1 MAIGRRILRSEDRPL
16 LTGGARFVDDI
27 HLDGALEAA
36 FLRSPAAHGR
46 LLAPGVDAL
55 SRLPGVEAVFAAA
68 DLGLAPLQPPNENPG
83 VSPPP
88 QPALASEKV
97 RFAGEPIAIVVA
109 GDRYAAEDARD
120 AAVPEIEELEALV
133 DPSRAL
139 ARDAPQIHDGRDN
152 LVVDMVLDEG
162 DVDAAL
168 RAADVVVERTLRT
181 PRLSA
186 LPIEGRA
193 VLAMPEGS
201 GVRIWSSSQV
211 PHKLR
216 QLIAEILE
224 LELSDVR
231 VITPD
236 VGGGFG
242 VKAHVYPE
250 EVVLAAVAMR
260 LGRPV
265 KWVEDRSENLAA
277 STQARK
283 QELEIRAGMTSD
295 GDLLALDV
303 DMVCDQGAY
312 GAYPHGVSLEAM
324 TTSGLLPGPYRL
336 SNFRARVRTA
346 LTNTSPEG
354 AYRGVGFVV
363 AAFAHERIIEV
374 LAREA
379 GIDPA
384 AVRRRNLIGVDEF
397 PYVSATKQPYD
408 NGDYRRAL
416 DLALERIGYEELAE
430 HKRRAAATGRRL
442 GVGVACYVE
451 PTGMPSQVFKMR
463 GMVGIEG
470 FDSAHM
476 AIEEDG
482 RIRVWT
488 TTPAIGQGT
497 ATTMAQLAAAALGV
511 EPERITVE
519 HSDTGAA
526 ELAGTG
532 TFASRSAVSAGGAVS
547 AAGATIRE
555 RLMDDAGER
564 LEASQADL
572 EIADGAVRVVGSPG
586 ASVPV
591 PELVAAAPERYR
603 FSALFDPPQTVYPY
617 ATHACV
623 VVVDDETG
631 AVEVVRYVI
640 AEDCGRII
648 NPMIVEGQVH
658 GAVAQ
663 GLGGALYE
671 AHDYDQEG
679 QLRTASLLD
688 YVIPGATEI
697 PQLELVHLEL
707 PTPVTESGIKGV
719 GEGGTIA
726 PAAAIANAVG
736 DALGVEFNSF
746 PVRPDQVAA
755 ASNSGTGG
763 S

>member
-1 MAIGRRILRSEDRPL
+1 MAIGSRILRAEDRPL

-27 HLDGALEAA
+27 HLDGTLEAA
-36 FLRSPAAHGR
+36 FVRSPVAHGQ
-46 LLAPGVDAL
+46 LLEPGVG
-55 SRLPGVEAVFAAA
+55 RLTGTPGVEAVFAAGDL
-68 DLGLAPLQPPNENPG
+68 DLGPLVPPNENPA

-88 QPALASEKV
+88 QPVLASGKV
-97 RFAGEPIAIVVA
+97 RFAGEPIAIVIA
-109 GDRYAAEDARD
+109 RDRYAAEDARD

-133 DPSRAL
+133 DPRRAL
-139 ARDAPQIHDGRDN
+139 ADGAIQIHEGRDN
-152 LVVDMVLDEG
+152 LVVDTGFDEG
-162 DVDAAL
+162 EVDDAL
-168 RAADVVVERTLRT
+168 AGADVVVERTLHT

-193 VLAMPEGS
+193 VLAAPEGS
-201 GVRIWSSSQV
+201 GVHIWSSSQM
-211 PHKLR
+211 PHKVR
-216 QLIAEILE
+216 QVVAAILG
-224 LELSDVR
+224 LEPADVR

-250 EVVLAAVAMR
+250 EVVLAAVAIR

-265 KWVEDRSENLAA
+265 KWVEDRAENLAA

-283 QELEIRAGMTSD
+283 QELQIRAGMSAA

-303 DMVCDQGAY
+303 DMICDQGAY

-336 SNFRARVRTA
+336 SNYRVRARTA

-363 AAFAHERIIEV
+363 AAFAHERTIEI

-379 GIDPA
+379 GLDPA
-384 AVRRRNLIGVDEF
+384 EVRRRNLIAVDEL

-408 NGDYRRAL
+408 NGDYCRAL
-416 DLALERIGYEELAE
+416 DLALERIGYEGLAE
-430 HKRRAAATGRRL
+430 YKRGAARAGRRV
-442 GVGVACYVE
+442 GVGLACYVE
-451 PTGMPSQVFKMR
+451 PTAMNSHVFQMR

-476 AIEEDG
+476 AVEEDG
-482 RIRVWT
+482 HVRVWT

-497 ATTMAQLAAAALGV
+497 ATTMAQLAAEALGV
-511 EPERITVE
+511 DPGQITVE

-526 ELAGTG
+526 ELEGTG
-532 TFASRSAVSAGGAVS
+532 TFASRSAASAGGAVV

-555 RLMDDAGER
+555 RLLEDAAER
-564 LEASQADL
+564 LEAAVPDL
-572 EIADGAVRVVGSPG
+572 EIADGAVRVTGSPG

-591 PELVAAAPERYR
+591 SELVAAAPERFR
-603 FSALFDPPQTVYPY
+603 FSATFDPPQTVYPY
-617 ATHACV
+617 ATHACLV
-623 VVVDDETG
+623 SVDEETG
-631 AVEVVRYVI
+631 AVEVERYVI

-648 NPMIVEGQVH
+648 NPIIVEGQVH

-671 AHDYDQEG
+671 AHDYDSEG

-688 YVIPGATEI
+688 YVVPGATEI
-697 PQLELVHLEL
+697 PQLELLHLEL
-707 PTPVTESGIKGV
+707 PTPVTEMGVKGV

-746 PVRPDQVAA
+746 PVRPEQVAA
-755 ASNSGTGG
+755 ARARR
-763 S
+763 

>member
-1 MAIGRRILRSEDRPL
+1 MAIGRRILRAEDRPL

-27 HLDGALEAA
+27 QLEGTLEAA
-36 FLRSPAAHGR
+36 FLRSPVAHGR
-46 LLAPGVDAL
+46 LLDPGVGPLAGR
-55 SRLPGVEAVFAAA
+55 SEVEAVFAAA
-68 DLGLAPLQPPNENPG
+68 DLDLGPLVPPNENPA
-83 VSPPP
+83 VWPPP
-88 QPALASEKV
+88 QPVLASRKV
-97 RFAGEPIAIVVA
+97 RFAGEPIAIVIA
-109 GDRYAAEDARD
+109 RDRYAAEDARD
-120 AAVPEIEELEALV
+120 AAVPEIAELEALV
-133 DPSRAL
+133 DPRHAL
-139 ARDAPQIHDGRDN
+139 ADGAIQIHEGRDN
-152 LVVDMVLDEG
+152 LVVDTGFDAG
-162 DVDAAL
+162 DVAVAL
-168 RAADVVVERTLRT
+168 AGADVVVERTLQT

-193 VLAMPEGS
+193 VLAAPEGS
-201 GVRIWSSSQV
+201 GVRVWSSSQV
-211 PHKLR
+211 PHKVR
-216 QLIAEILE
+216 QAVAAILGLEPAE
-224 LELSDVR
+224 VR

-250 EVVLAAVAMR
+250 EVVLAAAAIR

-265 KWVEDRSENLAA
+265 KWVEDRAENLAA

-283 QELEIRAGMTSD
+283 QELRIRAGMSAA

-303 DMVCDQGAY
+303 DMICDQGAY
-312 GAYPHGVSLEAM
+312 GAYPHGVALEAM

-336 SNFRARVRTA
+336 SNYHVRARTA

-363 AAFAHERIIEV
+363 AAFAHERTIEI

-379 GIDPA
+379 GLDSA
-384 AVRRRNLIGVDEF
+384 EVRRRNLIAVDEL
-397 PYVSATKQPYD
+397 PYVSATNQPYD
-408 NGDYRRAL
+408 NGDYGRAL

-430 HKRRAAATGRRL
+430 RRRGADPDGRRL
-442 GVGVACYVE
+442 GVGLACYVE
-451 PTGMPSQVFKMR
+451 PTGMNSHVFQMR

-476 AIEEDG
+476 AVEEDG

-488 TTPAIGQGT
+488 TTPSIGQGT
-497 ATTMAQLAAAALGV
+497 ATTMAQLAAEALGV
-511 EPERITVE
+511 DPGQITVE

-526 ELAGTG
+526 ELTGTG
-532 TFASRSAVSAGGAVS
+532 TFASRSAASAGGAVL
-547 AAGATIRE
+547 AAGAKIRE
-555 RLMDDAGER
+555 RLLDDAAER
-564 LEASQADL
+564 LEAAVPDL

-591 PELVAAAPERYR
+591 SELVAAAPERFR
-603 FSALFDPPQTVYPY
+603 FSATFDPPQTVYPY
-617 ATHACV
+617 ATHACLV
-623 VVVDDETG
+623 SVDEETG
-631 AVEVVRYVI
+631 EVEVERYVI

-648 NPMIVEGQVH
+648 NPIIVEGQVH

-671 AHDYDQEG
+671 AHDYDSEG

-688 YVIPGATEI
+688 YIVPSATEI
-697 PQLELVHLEL
+697 PTLELLHLEL
-707 PTPVTESGIKGV
+707 PTPVTETGVKGV

-746 PVRPDQVAA
+746 PVRPEQIALSRRD
-755 ASNSGTGG
+755 TC
-763 S
+763 

>member
-1 MAIGRRILRSEDRPL
+1 MAIGSRILRAEDRPL

-27 HLDGALEAA
+27 QLDGTLEAA
-36 FLRSPAAHGR
+36 FLRSPVAHGR
-46 LLAPGVDAL
+46 LLDPGVG
-55 SRLPGVEAVFAAA
+55 RLAGRPGVEAALAAA
-68 DLGLAPLQPPNENPG
+68 DLDLGPLVPPNENPA

-88 QPALASEKV
+88 QPVLASGKV
-97 RFAGEPIAIVVA
+97 RFAGEPIAIVIA

-133 DPSRAL
+133 DPRQAL
-139 ARDAPQIHDGRDN
+139 ADGAIQIHEGRDN
-152 LVVDMVLDEG
+152 LVVDTGFDAG
-162 DVDAAL
+162 DVAAAL
-168 RAADVVVERTLRT
+168 AGADVVVERTLQT

-193 VLAMPEGS
+193 VLATPDGS
-201 GVRIWSSSQV
+201 GVRIWSSSQM
-211 PHKLR
+211 PHKVR
-216 QLIAEILE
+216 QVVAAILGLEPAE
-224 LELSDVR
+224 VR

-250 EVVLAAVAMR
+250 EVVLAAVAIR

-265 KWVEDRSENLAA
+265 KWVEDRAENLAA

-283 QELEIRAGMTSD
+283 QELRIRAGMSAA

-303 DMVCDQGAY
+303 DMICDQGAY
-312 GAYPHGVSLEAM
+312 GAYPHGVALEAM

-336 SNFRARVRTA
+336 SNYHVRARTA

-363 AAFAHERIIEV
+363 AAFAHERTIEI

-379 GIDPA
+379 GLDPA
-384 AVRRRNLIGVDEF
+384 EVRRRNLIAVDEL
-397 PYVSATKQPYD
+397 PYVSATNQPYD
-408 NGDYRRAL
+408 NGDYGRAL
-416 DLALERIGYEELAE
+416 DLALERIGYEELAQR
-430 HKRRAAATGRRL
+430 KRGAARDGRRL
-442 GVGVACYVE
+442 GVGLACYVE
-451 PTGMPSQVFKMR
+451 PTGMNSHVFQMR

-488 TTPAIGQGT
+488 TTPSIGQGT
-497 ATTMAQLAAAALGV
+497 ATTMAQLAAEALGV
-511 EPERITVE
+511 HPEQITIE

-526 ELAGTG
+526 ELKGTG
-532 TFASRSAVSAGGAVS
+532 TFASRSAASAGGAVL

-555 RLMDDAGER
+555 RLLDDAAER
-564 LEASQADL
+564 LEAAVPDL

-591 PELVAAAPERYR
+591 SELVAAAPERFR
-603 FSALFDPPQTVYPY
+603 FSATFDPPQTVYPY
-617 ATHACV
+617 ATHACLV
-623 VVVDDETG
+623 SVDEETG
-631 AVEVVRYVI
+631 EVEVERYVI

-648 NPMIVEGQVH
+648 NPIIVEGQVH

-671 AHDYDQEG
+671 AHDYDSEG

-688 YVIPGATEI
+688 YIVPSATEI
-697 PQLELVHLEL
+697 PTLELLHLEL
-707 PTPVTESGIKGV
+707 PTPVTETGVKGV

-746 PVRPDQVAA
+746 PVRPEQIALSRRD
-755 ASNSGTGG
+755 TC
-763 S
+763 

>member
-1 MAIGRRILRSEDRPL
+1 MAVGRRILRSEDRPL

-27 HLDGALEAA
+27 HLAGTLEAA
-36 FLRSPAAHGR
+36 FLRSPVAHGR
-46 LLAPGVDAL
+46 LLDPGVDVVARAPGVE
-55 SRLPGVEAVFAAA
+55 GVFAAA
-68 DLGLAPLQPPNENPG
+68 DLGLRPLEPPNENPG

-88 QPALASEKV
+88 QPVLASEKV

-109 GDRYAAEDARD
+109 GDRYVAEDARD

-133 DPSRAL
+133 DTRRAL
-139 ARDAPQIHDGRDN
+139 AGDAPQIHEGHGN
-152 LVVDMVLDEG
+152 LVVDVRLEEG
-162 DVDAAL
+162 DVDGAL
-168 RAADVVVERTLRT
+168 AAADVVIERTLRT

-193 VLAMPEGS
+193 VLVNPENS

-211 PHKLR
+211 PHKVR
-216 QLIAEILE
+216 QILAEILGLDPFE
-224 LELSDVR
+224 VR

-283 QELEIRAGMTSD
+283 QELEIRAGMSSE
-295 GDLLALDV
+295 GELLALDV

-336 SNFRARVRTA
+336 SNYRARVRTS

-374 LAREA
+374 LARE
-379 GIDPA
+379 GGLDPA
-384 AVRRRNLIGVDEF
+384 AVRRRNLIGVDEL

-416 DLALERIGYEELAE
+416 DLALERIGYEEVAE
-430 HKRRAAATGRRL
+430 RKRSAAAAGRRL
-442 GVGVACYVE
+442 GVGLACYVE
-451 PTGMPSQVFKMR
+451 PTGMPSSVFKLR

-497 ATTMAQLAAAALGV
+497 ATTMAQLAAEALGV
-511 EPERITVE
+511 EPEGITVE

-526 ELAGTG
+526 ELNGTG
-532 TFASRSAVSAGGAVS
+532 TFASRSAASAGGAVI

-555 RLMDDAGER
+555 RLLDDAAER

-572 EIADGAVRVVGSPG
+572 EIVDGGVRVVGSPDV
-586 ASVPV
+586 SVPV
-591 PELVAAAPERYR
+591 AELVAAAPERFR
-603 FSALFDPPQTVYPY
+603 FSAMFDPPQTVYPY
-617 ATHACV
+617 ATHACIV
-623 VVVDDETG
+623 SVDDETG
-631 AVEVVRYVI
+631 AVEVEQYVI

-648 NPMIVEGQVH
+648 NPIIVEGQVH

-671 AHDYDQEG
+671 AHDYDSEG

-688 YVIPGATEI
+688 YVIPSATEI
-697 PQLELVHLEL
+697 PQLDLLHLEL
-707 PTPVTESGIKGV
+707 PTPVTESGVKGV

-746 PVRPDQVAA
+746 PVRPEHVAA
-755 ASNSGTGG
+755 AREGR
-763 S
+763 

>member
-1 MAIGRRILRSEDRPL
+1 MAIGSRILRAEDRPL

-27 HLDGALEAA
+27 QLDGTLEAA
-36 FLRSPAAHGR
+36 FLRSPVAHGR
-46 LLAPGVDAL
+46 LLDPGVG
-55 SRLPGVEAVFAAA
+55 RLAGRPGVEAALAAA
-68 DLGLAPLQPPNENPG
+68 DLDLGPLVPPNENPA

-88 QPALASEKV
+88 QPVLASGKV
-97 RFAGEPIAIVVA
+97 RFAGEPIAIVIA

-133 DPSRAL
+133 DPRQAL
-139 ARDAPQIHDGRDN
+139 ADGAIQIHEGRDN
-152 LVVDMVLDEG
+152 LVVDTGFDAG
-162 DVDAAL
+162 DVAAAL
-168 RAADVVVERTLRT
+168 AGADVVVERTLQT

-193 VLAMPEGS
+193 VLATPDGS
-201 GVRIWSSSQV
+201 GVRIWSSSQM
-211 PHKLR
+211 PHKVR
-216 QLIAEILE
+216 QVVAAILGLEPAE
-224 LELSDVR
+224 VR

-250 EVVLAAVAMR
+250 EVVLAAVAIR

-265 KWVEDRSENLAA
+265 KWVEDRAENLAA

-283 QELEIRAGMTSD
+283 QELEIRAGMSAA

-303 DMVCDQGAY
+303 DMICDQGAY
-312 GAYPHGVSLEAM
+312 GAYPHGVALEAM

-336 SNFRARVRTA
+336 SNYHVRARTA

-363 AAFAHERIIEV
+363 AAFAHERTIEI

-379 GIDPA
+379 GLDPA
-384 AVRRRNLIGVDEF
+384 EVRRRNLIAVDEL
-397 PYVSATKQPYD
+397 PYVSATNQPYD
-408 NGDYRRAL
+408 NGDYGRAL
-416 DLALERIGYEELAE
+416 DLALERIGYEELAQR
-430 HKRRAAATGRRL
+430 KRGAARDGRRL
-442 GVGVACYVE
+442 GVGLACYVE
-451 PTGMPSQVFKMR
+451 PTGMNSHVFQMR

-488 TTPAIGQGT
+488 TTPSIGQGT
-497 ATTMAQLAAAALGV
+497 ATTMAQLAAEALGV
-511 EPERITVE
+511 HPEQITIE

-526 ELAGTG
+526 ELKGTG
-532 TFASRSAVSAGGAVS
+532 TFASRSAASAGGAVL

-555 RLMDDAGER
+555 RLLDDAAER
-564 LEASQADL
+564 LEAAVPDL

-591 PELVAAAPERYR
+591 SELVAAAPERFR
-603 FSALFDPPQTVYPY
+603 FSATFDPPQTVYPY
-617 ATHACV
+617 ATHACLV
-623 VVVDDETG
+623 SVDEETG
-631 AVEVVRYVI
+631 EVEVERYVI

-648 NPMIVEGQVH
+648 NPIIVEGQVH

-671 AHDYDQEG
+671 AHDYDSEG

-688 YVIPGATEI
+688 YIVPSATEI
-697 PQLELVHLEL
+697 PTLELLHLEL
-707 PTPVTESGIKGV
+707 PTPVTETGVKGV

-746 PVRPDQVAA
+746 PVRPEQIALSRRD
-755 ASNSGTGG
+755 TC
-763 S
+763 